1 MNKKRRYDKISTYF
15 IENIWIVIPMCI
27 TALIF
32 NSMMA
37 LIPQLQGRL
46 VDSLYYYS
54 DFNLV
59 VRYATIF
66 VLVVLFVQINRF
78 FKRYL
83 VRVFGNKMTLKMRQ
97 VSLTNL
103 LKNDLSYFE
112 NNSVGDILN
121 RNFGDIYD
129 ITEGIRKMTT
139 EVFDTIVLL
148 LCYLISMFLT
158 DYQASLYSLIFI
170 VLAILIAQFMKVKVY
185 KYTKQY
191 KEYLSINK
199 ELTLNKIDNE
209 LYYRGFGVSNKY
221 LERYENS
228 ISILRKKTMLALL
241 FQSNLQPLYLL
252 VANIGLFPIIYISS
266 IKIINGVYDIGVL
279 QTLIATFLLVSTK
292 ASKVGK
298 VFNAYQG
305 FKVSWIRCKN
315 YFNDNSTKFIDFNL
329 SKNELEVNNLTYSY
343 SGNFKLP
350 EVSFKA
356 KQGEIIGICG
366 KVHTG
371 KSTLLKML
379 TGLYNYQGEVK
390 LSNIDLRKL
399 ALDSKQYISY
409 CGSKVEL
416 FSDSI
421 KNNIE
426 LDRQGDLNKA
436 LEVSCLANDL
446 EQLGGIES
454 KLTHSNSNISGGQQK
469 RLQTARSLYSATN
482 LILLDDPFQ
491 SVNINLAI
499 KMIQGLRKYDSS
511 IVFVSSNNEEI
522 LKRTD
527 KIIYLQDDGFIFDT
541 FNNLSLNSEF
551 NKLIKG
557 Y

>member
-46 VDSLYYYS
+46 VDSLYYS

-59 VRYATIF
+59 VRYAIIF

-252 VANIGLFPIIYISS
+252 IANIGLFPIIYISS

-315 YFNDNSTKFIDFNL
+315 YFKDNSTKFIDFNL

-390 LSNIDLRKL
+390 LSNIELRKL

-557 Y
+557 H

>member
-15 IENIWIVIPMCI
+15 IENIYIVIPMCI

-46 VDSLYYYS
+46 VDSLYYS

-66 VLVVLFVQINRF
+66 VLLVLFVQINRF

-228 ISILRKKTMLALL
+228 IAILRKKTMLALL

>member
-209 LYYRGFGVSNKY
+209 IYYRGFGVSNKY

>member
-15 IENIWIVIPMCI
+15 IENIYIVIPMCI

-46 VDSLYYYS
+46 VDSLYYS

-66 VLVVLFVQINRF
+66 VLLVLFVQINRF

-121 RNFGDIYD
+121 KNFGDIYD

-228 ISILRKKTMLALL
+228 IAILRKKTMLALL

-252 VANIGLFPIIYISS
+252 IANIGLFPIIYISS

-279 QTLIATFLLVSTK
+279 QTLITTFLLVSTK

-305 FKVSWIRCKN
+305 FKVSWVRCKS
-315 YFNDNSTKFIDFNL
+315 YFKDNSTKFIHVNL
-329 SKNELEVNNLTYSY
+329 NKNELEVNNLTYSY
-343 SGNFKLP
+343 NGNFKLP

-390 LSNIDLRKL
+390 LSNIDLKKL
-399 ALDSKQYISY
+399 VLDNKQYISY

-416 FSDSI
+416 FSDTI

-436 LEVSCLANDL
+436 LEVSCLSYDL
-446 EQLGGIES
+446 EQLGRITS

-469 RLQTARSLYSATN
+469 RLQTARSLYSSTR

-491 SVNINLAI
+491 SVNMDLAI
-499 KMIQGLRKYDSS
+499 KMIDGLKQYSSS
-511 IVFVSSNNEEI
+511 IIFVSSNNKEI
-522 LKRTD
+522 LKRVS
-527 KIIYLQDDGFIFDT
+527 KIIYLTDDGFEFDSY
-541 FNNLSLNSEF
+541 NNLSKNSQF
-551 NKLIKG
+551 IKLMG
-557 Y
+557 GN